1 MRTSLEIS
9 YRNLPVS
16 QALNENI
23 RERLAKLERVCS
35 DVISCHVTL
44 ALPHVGHRH
53 GDRFEVTVTLK
64 VPDKDLVAVRGP
76 ASDVYVAAR
85 DAFDAVQRQLTQYL
99 ARRRGDVKRHVD
111 AVVAA

>member
-1 MRTSLEIS
+1 MRTSLDIS

-35 DVISCHVTL
+35 DVISCHVTVN
-44 ALPHVGHRH
+44 LPHLGHRH
-53 GDRFEVTVTLK
+53 GDRYEVTVSLK
-64 VPDKDLVAVRGP
+64 VPDKDLVSVRGP

-99 ARRRGDVKRHVD
+99 AKRRGDVKRHAEV
-111 AVVAA
+111 AVPA